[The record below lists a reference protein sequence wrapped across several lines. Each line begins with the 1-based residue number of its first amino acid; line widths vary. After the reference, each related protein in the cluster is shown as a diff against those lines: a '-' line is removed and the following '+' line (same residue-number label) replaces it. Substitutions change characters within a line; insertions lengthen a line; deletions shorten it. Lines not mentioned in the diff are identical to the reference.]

1 MEEPWRELWQYLPSE
16 VLERVLSFLP
26 VPSLCQF
33 RVVCKKWNALVS
45 SPAFAALCA
54 QAHPQRQYAFVM
66 PDTVTDAE
74 MGWELFDSVSKKSFY
89 LSDAFLLKQV
99 ETMDRFQ
106 SGFQRS
112 TIAADKGLFC
122 VLWST
127 MGLEEHAL
135 FVCNPVSRQS
145 TELPFYGFFDLN
157 VGAHN
162 PVVLM
167 SVADDMASY
176 KIFFLEEVHPTK
188 PTRQRMHVYD
198 STLKRWLHLSDPP
211 QTLNPSSGV
220 IMDGVLYI
228 LFWDSSNLRHSLWS
242 FSENSWSIVVEKLL
256 NSRIP
261 QLVVSAGR
269 LFFVRAW
276 ARSLSIVEIRLLDK
290 KCVTVTHMPS
300 KQFDD
305 LVVQTP
311 YVDAWS
317 PYHDRIGRNAS
328 FLSIGCGDS
337 IVVSSFKGR
346 SVTYNLLENAW
357 EPMRINKQ
365 LVQIFDPLDEDTGL
379 YGNSMTLS
387 LGVPPA

>member
-1 MEEPWRELWQYLPSE
+1 MELELEGLWQELPSE
-16 VLERVLSFLP
+16 ILERVLSFLP
-26 VPSLCQF
+26 VPTLCQF
-33 RVVCKKWNALVS
+33 RSVCKKWNELVP
-45 SPAFAALCA
+45 SPAFAAEVQSL
-54 QAHPQRQYAFVM
+54 RSYVFVM

-74 MGWELFDSVSKKSFY
+74 MGWELFDSVDRRSFY
-89 LSDAFLLKQV
+89 LSDGFLLKQV
-99 ETMDRFQ
+99 DGMDRFR

-112 TIAADKGLFC
+112 TIAADRGLFC

-135 FVCNPVSRQS
+135 FVCNPVRKQAC
-145 TELPFYGFFDLN
+145 ELPFYGFFDLD

-167 SVADDMASY
+167 SVAADMGSY
-176 KIFFLEEVHPTK
+176 RIFFLEEVH

-198 STLKRWLHLSDPP
+198 SKVKVWQHLPDPP
-211 QTLNPSSGV
+211 PNLNPSSGV
-220 IMDGVLYI
+220 IVGETLYI
-228 LFWDSSNLRHSLWS
+228 LFWDSSKSRHSLWS
-242 FSENSWSIVVEKLL
+242 FSGNAWSVVVEKLL

-276 ARSLSIVEIRLLDK
+276 AKSFSVVEIDLVGR

-300 KQFDD
+300 KIFEE

-311 YVDAWS
+311 YIDTWS

-337 IVVSSFKGR
+337 IVVSSFCGR
-346 SVTYNLLENAW
+346 SVTYKVLENVW
-357 EPMRINKQ
+357 EHVRVNEQ
-365 LVQIFDPLDEDTGL
+365 LVQVFDPLDEDTGL
-379 YGNSMTLS
+379 YGNSVTLS
-387 LGVPPA
+387 LSMPPS

>member
-1 MEEPWRELWQYLPSE
+1 MEEPWSELWQELPSE
-16 VLERVLSFLP
+16 ILERVLSFLP
-26 VPSLCQF
+26 VPALCRF
-33 RVVCKKWNALVS
+33 RAVCKKWNGLVS
-45 SPAFAALCA
+45 SPTFAA
-54 QAHPQRQYAFVM
+54 QSRPQRAYAFVM

-74 MGWELFDSVSKKSFY
+74 MGWELFDSVDKRYYY
-89 LSDAFLLKQV
+89 LSDGFLLKQV

-112 TIAADKGLFC
+112 TIAADRGLFC

-135 FVCNPVSRQS
+135 FVCNPVTKQFN
-145 TELPFYGFFDLN
+145 ELPFYGFFDLD

-167 SVADDMASY
+167 SVEPDMTSY
-176 KIFFLEEVHPTK
+176 RIFFLEEVHPTK
-188 PTRQRMHVYD
+188 PTRQRMHVFD
-198 STLKRWLHLSDPP
+198 STLKMWLKLPDPP
-211 QTLNPSSGV
+211 QNLNPSSGV
-220 IMDGVLYI
+220 IMDGILYI

-242 FSENSWSIVVEKLL
+242 FSSTWTLVVEKLL

-261 QLVVSAGR
+261 QLVVSLGR

-276 ARSLSIVEIRLLDK
+276 AGSFSIVEIELNEK
-290 KCVTVTHMPS
+290 KCITVTHMPS
-300 KQFDD
+300 KHFEE

-311 YVDAWS
+311 YIDTWS

-337 IVVSSFKGR
+337 IVVSSFRGR
-346 SVTYNLLENAW
+346 SVTYNLVEDSW
-357 EPMRINKQ
+357 EHMRVNKQ

-379 YGNSMTLS
+379 YGNSVTLS
-387 LGVPPA
+387 LSMPLS